1 MNIFGIMIPKQML
14 TYLYAD
20 DPLDTAVKELI
31 NSGYTAVPVIDRS
44 GVYLGVVSE
53 GNFLNMVMECGRD
66 KLFEHTVGEIIS
78 EDKEAFIINTVSK
91 EEIMEKILD
100 RNFLSIVD
108 DRKCFVGIITRKSI
122 IKYLSNS

>member
-1 MNIFGIMIPKQML
+1 MNIFGILIPKQML

-20 DPLDTAVKELI
+20 DTLDIAVNEI
-31 NSGYTAVPVIDRS
+31 MDSGYTAVPVIDRE

-53 GNFLNMVMECGRD
+53 GDFLRKVMECGRD
-66 KLFEHTVGEIIS
+66 KLGEHNVEEVIS
-78 EDKEAFIINTVSK
+78 KDKEAFIINTVSK
-91 EEIMEKILD
+91 EEIMEKILE

-122 IKYLSNS
+122 IKYLSNA

>member
-1 MNIFGIMIPKQML
+1 MNIFGILIPKQMI

-20 DPLDTAVKELI
+20 DTLDVAVENLLK
-31 NSGYTAVPVIDRS
+31 SGYTAVPVIDEH

-53 GNFLNMVMECGRD
+53 GDFLRIVMEIGRD
-66 KLFEHTVGEIIS
+66 KLPEHKVSEIIS
-78 EDKEAFIINTVSK
+78 GDKEGFVINSVSK

-108 DRKCFVGIITRKSI
+108 DRKCFVGIITRKNI
-122 IKYLSNS
+122 IEYLSK

>member
-1 MNIFGIMIPKQML
+1 MNIFGILIPKQML

-20 DPLDTAVKELI
+20 DTLDIAVNELMD
-31 NSGYTAVPVIDRS
+31 SGYTAVPVIDRE

-53 GNFLNMVMECGRD
+53 GDFLKKVMECGRD
-66 KLFEHTVGEIIS
+66 KLGEHNVEEIIS
-78 EDKEAFIINTVSK
+78 KDKEAFIINTVSK
-91 EEIMEKILD
+91 EEIMEKILE

-122 IKYLSNS
+122 IKYLSNA